1 MVTEAEDRRFRQKE
15 ENDMAETDEEEEDD
29 ETPEA
34 ETDQEAHA
42 RFIAQVVERE
52 HVWGLST
59 EDGFLA
65 CESDETEERAV
76 LPFWSGA
83 GDAKAAQPE
92 VENSAVDSVELFDFL
107 FRWLP
112 GMEDDDVL
120 VGTNWTT
127 TLEGKEVEPLDL
139 QDEILDAMTD
149 DMRISYLD
157 RLARE
162 VRDAG
167 ESGDPGEESPEPE

>member
-1 MVTEAEDRRFRQKE
+1 
-15 ENDMAETDEEEEDD
+15 MAETEDEDD
-29 ETPEA
+29 ETPE
-34 ETDQEAHA
+34 ETDEEAHS
-42 RFIAQVVERE
+42 RFIAEVVAAER
-52 HVWGLST
+52 VWGLST

-83 GDAKAAQPE
+83 EEAGTAQPGIE
-92 VENSAVDSVELFDFL
+92 KSEVDSVELFDFL

-120 VGTNWTT
+120 VGTNWTAD
-127 TLEGKEVEPLDL
+127 LEGKEVEPISL
-139 QDEILDAMTD
+139 QDEILDAMSD
-149 DMRISYLD
+149 DVRITYLD
-157 RLARE
+157 RLAQE

-167 ESGDPGEESPEPE
+167 EGTPEPE